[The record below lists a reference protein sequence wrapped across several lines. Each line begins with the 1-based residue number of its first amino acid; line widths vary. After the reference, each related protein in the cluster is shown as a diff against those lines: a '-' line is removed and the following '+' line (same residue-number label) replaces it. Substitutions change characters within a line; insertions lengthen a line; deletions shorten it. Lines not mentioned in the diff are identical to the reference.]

1 MPVPLAARGSL
12 LEKVNYVVN
21 KNYRL
26 GFLAAMLE
34 VSAKLKEPELKER
47 KFEEG
52 WKRPTSRGGRRWC

>member
-1 MPVPLAARGSL
+1 M
-12 LEKVNYVVN
+12 N

-52 WKRPTSRGGRRWC
+52 WKRQSRRGGRRWC